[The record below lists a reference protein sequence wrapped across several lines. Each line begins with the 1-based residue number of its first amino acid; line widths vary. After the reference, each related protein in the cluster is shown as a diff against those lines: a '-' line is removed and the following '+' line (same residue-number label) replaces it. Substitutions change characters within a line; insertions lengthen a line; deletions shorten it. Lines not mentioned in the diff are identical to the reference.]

1 MTASLIHNITVIN
14 DKLQE
19 KNIDTNI
26 LNLKNNS
33 VCLLHSDSL
42 NLGEENSLCLDYRLR
57 VYVTRDVTGPSH
69 FV

>member
-1 MTASLIHNITVIN
+1 MTASLINNITVIN

-33 VCLLHSDSL
+33 VCLLHSDS
-42 NLGEENSLCLDYRLR
+42 ER